1 MTAGTG
7 ANNMRMIHR
16 AGLHGRPRCWPRLMT
31 RIARIGGIN
40 MIATLTRGNAAIM
53 TTGAST
59 DYLRV
64 INAT

>member
-1 MTAGTG
+1 
-7 ANNMRMIHR
+7 
-16 AGLHGRPRCWPRLMT
+16 MT